1 MADAPN
7 KVAAGSQQGPT
18 EGMEPVRFTI
28 PAVWKAEL
36 QAAAR
41 AQSIDLSDLMRIV
54 TRGFL
59 RERYDEA
66 TQRRL
71 GLL

>member
-1 MADAPN
+1 
-7 KVAAGSQQGPT
+7 
-18 EGMEPVRFTI
+18 MEPVRFTI
-28 PAVWKAEL
+28 PAAWKREL
-36 QAAAR
+36 QEAAR
-41 AQSIDLSDLMRIV
+41 VQSIDLSDLMRIV

-71 GLL
+71 GLI